1 MNIESL
7 IMEGVE
13 KRLQLFDS
21 PETDCFRLINGAG
34 DGLDGI
40 TVDRFGSYIL
50 VQVFDPSLIEEK
62 DDTPVLKRRY
72 RDALNAAAGRF
83 PCEVKGLLLK
93 NREKLKG
100 GRDFVSERRS
110 GLIDGNYPP
119 DDFTVI
125 QNGVTVKVDLV
136 EGQSTGIFLD
146 MREIRDLL
154 AEFYRQNECSSMLNL
169 FCYTALFSVHALKN
183 GLRHAVNVDLA
194 RAVLSRARENYA
206 LNGFPAD
213 DRDFI
218 YGDALEWIRRLKKR
232 KETYSVIV
240 IDPPTFARNRKK
252 NFSVR
257 EDYAAAISALEY
269 LAPGGYVLS
278 AGK

>member
-154 AEFYRQNECSSMLNL
+154 AEFTANESLHAEPLLLHC
-169 FCYTALFSVHALKN
+169 LFS
-183 GLRHAVNVDLA
+183 
-194 RAVLSRARENYA
+194 
-206 LNGFPAD
+206 
-213 DRDFI
+213 
-218 YGDALEWIRRLKKR
+218 
-232 KETYSVIV
+232 
-240 IDPPTFARNRKK
+240 
-252 NFSVR
+252 
-257 EDYAAAISALEY
+257 
-269 LAPGGYVLS
+269 
-278 AGK
+278 